1 MFKKIG
7 ICVFCLMLTAR
18 LASAD
23 ISNIVVDSGSGVVSI
38 SGASKKN
45 SKISVV
51 VTKPDIEF
59 ENLSETALKNQTVLV
74 YEALCDENGE
84 YGILFRMPKGAASGK
99 YRVIVNGES
108 KSFYYADAAELE
120 TALTMFKNATED
132 TLEGII
138 KKYSRDTSVVY
149 LETGDEYDSYMENET
164 SNRFFCAQTVKNI
177 GKYEELTADDVI
189 LCFNQGIEITRYS
202 FGSAENIEK
211 ALQNNYLNIEFEN
224 DIDTDK
230 LSKVF
235 FEIREPSADLNELKS
250 QIHTA
255 SAITKVNTTTKG
267 AMTSVLEKYN
277 DVLKLDL
284 NGVYAKVDKIQVN
297 KALCGKDFKSVAEI
311 KNAFDKACADEL
323 KGDKKSSGSSGGSG
337 GSTGGGFSVGEQ
349 PADKPK
355 TEKKTRFTDL
365 DEALWAEEYIN
376 KLYADGIVSGVG
388 ENKFE
393 PLRCVTREEFL
404 KMLVS
409 AFKIQPS
416 EGENRFDDV
425 KKGAWYESA
434 VICGVENGI
443 IKGKNEKL
451 FGTGDN
457 ITREDAC
464 VMTARVLL
472 KCGAEMTL
480 GSMNFADNEIIS
492 DYALDSVNMLLF
504 KKIISGTPDGNFNP
518 KAYLTR
524 AEAAKIVCL
533 AMKAGD

>member
-1 MFKKIG
+1 M
-7 ICVFCLMLTAR
+7 
-18 LASAD
+18 
-23 ISNIVVDSGSGVVSI
+23 
-38 SGASKKN
+38 
-45 SKISVV
+45 
-51 VTKPDIEF
+51 
-59 ENLSETALKNQTVLV
+59 
-74 YEALCDENGE
+74 
-84 YGILFRMPKGAASGK
+84 
-99 YRVIVNGES
+99 
-108 KSFYYADAAELE
+108 
-120 TALTMFKNATED
+120 
-132 TLEGII
+132 
-138 KKYSRDTSVVY
+138 
-149 LETGDEYDSYMENET
+149 
-164 SNRFFCAQTVKNI
+164 
-177 GKYEELTADDVI
+177 
-189 LCFNQGIEITRYS
+189 
-202 FGSAENIEK
+202 
-211 ALQNNYLNIEFEN
+211 
-224 DIDTDK
+224 
-230 LSKVF
+230 
-235 FEIREPSADLNELKS
+235 
-250 QIHTA
+250 
-255 SAITKVNTTTKG
+255 
-267 AMTSVLEKYN
+267 
-277 DVLKLDL
+277 
-284 NGVYAKVDKIQVN
+284 
-297 KALCGKDFKSVAEI
+297 
-311 KNAFDKACADEL
+311 
-323 KGDKKSSGSSGGSG
+323 
-337 GSTGGGFSVGEQ
+337 GEQ

-416 EGENRFDDV
+416 EGKNRFDDV

-434 VICGVENGI
+434 VISGVENGI

-480 GSMNFADNEIIS
+480 GSMNFADKEIIS